1 MEARGN
7 GGLGNNMQPAV
18 PLVIPA
24 LLVAH
29 VVSNSAPE
37 VVHRWDGGVA
47 LGVPTPVVEVS
58 IG

>member
-1 MEARGN
+1 MEARRN
-7 GGLGNNMQPAV
+7 GRLGNNVRPAV

-47 LGVPTPVVEVS
+47 LGDPTPVIEVS
-58 IG
+58 LG